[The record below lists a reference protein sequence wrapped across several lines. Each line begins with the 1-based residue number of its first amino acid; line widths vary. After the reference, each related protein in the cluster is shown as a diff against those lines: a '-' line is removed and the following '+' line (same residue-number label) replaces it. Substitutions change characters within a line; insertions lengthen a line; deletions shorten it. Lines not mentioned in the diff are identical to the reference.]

1 MAHHDDYPTEPVTVL
16 AELHQ
21 HFEAMCPVTGEVFS
35 SSREM
40 TGLTKEMIVDYGD
53 DWLDVQAA
61 DVPAGWLLRITQYV
75 KLTSEQLPGIV
86 DYVDYAHYTESGAWR
101 PRNQAMR
108 DAKQQLRRF
117 ARLKTW
123 GGGGI

>member
-1 MAHHDDYPTEPVTVL
+1 MSHHDDYPTEPVLVL

-21 HFEAMCPVTGEVFS
+21 QFEAMCPVTGEEFS

-40 TGLTKEMIVDYGD
+40 AGLTKEMVVDYGD

-75 KLTSEQLPGIV
+75 KLTSEQLPSIV
-86 DYVDYAHYTESGAWR
+86 DYLDSAEPGAWR
-101 PRNQAMR
+101 PRNQAMGG
-108 DAKQQLRRF
+108 AKRQLRRF

-123 GGGGI
+123 GGGGS